1 MIQYVKVMFE
11 NKEANYEYQI
21 DKVNIANN
29 WNPSAK
35 NGREFGGFNFST
47 EDKII
52 RWLHRGD
59 TIYDVIIPK
68 DTEIIDCIDSATPHG
83 VFRSNKIIIT
93 NPRKVTDEMALEFY
107 KKSTIPKEAYYKALG
122 VVSIMGYR
130 NTALQILRDKV
141 NSGNIDLVLSEWNDF
156 ISRDSRRLLN
166 KTVKLIDEYLKEIKS
181 DILISLS
188 VAKNPYEKKLSDD
201 AIINLTGQSGSG
213 KSYYAQKFFSS
224 NKYAI
229 IDTDEIFTNDRF
241 VNANG
246 LNYKLGIMFR
256 EKYKVLPSLIADFD
270 LIYSEILNYCK
281 NYNKIIVIDCAQFH
295 CIKNINLLKGKI
307 IVIRTDIDTCYQRTI
322 DRWLK
327 KHSHIGYSEEELRK
341 YQERKKAI
349 YAWYKETNKFI
360 DKIDKL

>member
-11 NKEANYEYQI
+11 NKGANYEYQI

-107 KKSTIPKEAYYKALG
+107 IKSTIPKEAYYKALG

-229 IDTDEIFTNDRF
+229 IDTDEIFSNDRF

-256 EKYKVLPSLIADFD
+256 EKYKVLPSLITDFD

-307 IVIRTDIDTCYQRTI
+307 IVIRTDIDTCYQRTV

-327 KHSHIGYSEEELRK
+327 KHSHIGYSEEELHK

-360 DKIDKL
+360 DKVDKL